1 MLRPC
6 AQRLPESLMESL
18 SKQVRR
24 VDQLSQ
30 GIDQI
35 ERRLAQQQ
43 RESPACQSIDKYL
56 ASACSPQPQLS
67 AQAFTDAREFSAW
80 PNWCRAQAAQVVEC
94 GNGHQQT

>member
-1 MLRPC
+1 
-6 AQRLPESLMESL
+6 MESL

-67 AQAFTDAREFSAW
+67 LAW
-80 PNWCRAQAAQVVEC
+80 AMPRRSQTQESSQRGSDWYRAKAAQVVEC